1 MPVGLSCLSCLR
13 VMSQR
18 HQTRFHAVRPPRT
31 GRADSY
37 GPRPVLSVASVR
49 QLPQKST
56 SPIDRRPI
64 KTRFPKASGLW
75 WVGFRE
81 GKALSDLAPPQPTPS
96 KPLAFP
102 PPPPLNSAPCVK
114 FRVASAWIMGFPPL
128 LPPARYLGFDLFAPG
143 REGLPCAAGIV
154 QGKPYLTTQPID
166 CPGKTLSW
174 P

>member
-1 MPVGLSCLSCLR
+1 MVSARIPDAVAGWGSCMFGIARDVLHEAYFSQKLR
-13 VMSQR
+13 
-18 HQTRFHAVRPPRT
+18 
-31 GRADSY
+31 
-37 GPRPVLSVASVR
+37 
-49 QLPQKST
+49 
-56 SPIDRRPI
+56 PIDGKIAPRWWLCCPFHSRAAL
-64 KTRFPKASGLW
+64 KSWFPKASGLW

-81 GKALSDLAPPQPTPS
+81 GKALSDLALTQPSPS

-102 PPPPLNSAPCVK
+102 PPPPLNSPPCVK

-143 REGLPCAAGIV
+143 RKSLPCAVGIV
-154 QGKPYLTTQPID
+154 QGKPYLITQPID